1 MFPISQDTKILLER
15 LPGENQMALRKAVIT
30 GYGIISGIGV
40 GKAAVLE
47 SLKQGRSGIVREEEF
62 AAMGMRSQVAGMV
75 NFDFK
80 DHIDRRDLRFMGE
93 AAAYSYIAMKEAIE
107 HAGLQ
112 ESDVSNERTGLIV
125 GSGGGSTRATV
136 ESADILREKGVKRIG
151 PYAVTKTMSSTT
163 SACLATPFKIKGASF
178 SISSACATSSHCIQ
192 AACDEIALGRH
203 DIIFAG
209 GGEAADWTIASL
221 FDAMGALSTS
231 YNDDPARASRPYD
244 AKRDGF
250 VIGAGGGIVVIEEEE
265 HAKARGANIIAEIVG
280 FGATSDGADMV
291 APSGEGAVR
300 CMKMALNGVEGP
312 IDYINTHGTST
323 VVGDTKELEA
333 IREVFGEKCPP
344 ISSTKSMTGHALGAA
359 GVNEAVYSLLMMEN
373 GFIAPSIN
381 VTELDDYAKGFD
393 IVTQTRQADLKTIM
407 SNSFGFGGTNATLVM
422 RKYGA

>member
-1 MFPISQDTKILLER
+1 
-15 LPGENQMALRKAVIT
+15 MALRKAVIT

-40 GKAAVLE
+40 GKTAVLE

-75 NFDFK
+75 NVDFK
-80 DHIDRRDLRFMGE
+80 DYIDRRDLRFMGE

-112 ESDVSNERTGLIV
+112 ESDVSNVRTGLIV
-125 GSGGGSTRATV
+125 GSGGGSTRTTV

-178 SISSACATSSHCIQ
+178 SISSACASSAHCIQ

-221 FDAMGALSTS
+221 FDAMGALSTA
-231 YNDDPARASRPYD
+231 YNDNPATASRPYD
-244 AKRDGF
+244 AHRDGF

-291 APSGEGAVR
+291 APSGEGAFR
-300 CMKMALNGVEGP
+300 CMKMAMNGVEGP

-323 VVGDTKELEA
+323 VLGDNKELEA
-333 IREVFGEKCPP
+333 IRNVFGEKCPP

-359 GVNEAVYSLLMMEN
+359 GVNEAIYSLLMLEN

-381 VTELDDYAKGFD
+381 ITEMDEHAKPFD
-393 IVTQTRQADLKTIM
+393 IVTETRQADLKTVM

>member
-1 MFPISQDTKILLER
+1 
-15 LPGENQMALRKAVIT
+15 MALRKAVIT

-40 GKAAVLE
+40 GKTAVLE

-75 NFDFK
+75 NVDFK
-80 DHIDRRDLRFMGE
+80 DYIDRRDLRFMGE

-112 ESDVSNERTGLIV
+112 ESDVSNVRTGLIV
-125 GSGGGSTRATV
+125 GSGGGSTRTTV

-178 SISSACATSSHCIQ
+178 SISSACASSAHCIQ

-231 YNDDPARASRPYD
+231 YNDNPATASRPYD
-244 AKRDGF
+244 AHRDGF

-291 APSGEGAVR
+291 APSGEGAFR
-300 CMKMALNGVEGP
+300 CMKMAMNGVEGP

-323 VVGDTKELEA
+323 VLGDNKELEA
-333 IREVFGEKCPP
+333 IRNVFGEKCPP

-359 GVNEAVYSLLMMEN
+359 GVNEAIYSLLMLEN

-381 VTELDDYAKGFD
+381 ITEMDEHAKPFD
-393 IVTQTRQADLKTIM
+393 IVTETRQADLKTVM
-407 SNSFGFGGTNATLVM
+407 SNSFGFGGTNATIVM

>member
-1 MFPISQDTKILLER
+1 
-15 LPGENQMALRKAVIT
+15 MALRKAVIT

-40 GKAAVLE
+40 GKTAVLE

-75 NFDFK
+75 NVDFK
-80 DHIDRRDLRFMGE
+80 DYIDRRDLRFMGE

-112 ESDVSNERTGLIV
+112 ESDVSNVRTGLIV
-125 GSGGGSTRATV
+125 GSGGGSTRTTV

-178 SISSACATSSHCIQ
+178 SISSACASSAHCIQ

-221 FDAMGALSTS
+221 FDAMGALSTA
-231 YNDDPARASRPYD
+231 YNDNPATASRPYD
-244 AKRDGF
+244 AHRDGF

-291 APSGEGAVR
+291 APSGEGAFR
-300 CMKMALNGVEGP
+300 CMKMAMNGVEGS

-323 VVGDTKELEA
+323 VLGDNKELEA
-333 IREVFGEKCPP
+333 IRNVFGEKCPP

-359 GVNEAVYSLLMMEN
+359 GVNEAIYSLLMLEN

-381 VTELDDYAKGFD
+381 ITEMDEHAKPFD
-393 IVTQTRQADLKTIM
+393 IVTETRQADLKTVM

>member
-1 MFPISQDTKILLER
+1 M
-15 LPGENQMALRKAVIT
+15 RKAVIT

-40 GKAAVLE
+40 GKTAVLE

-75 NFDFK
+75 NVDFK
-80 DHIDRRDLRFMGE
+80 DYIDRRDLRFMGE

-112 ESDVSNERTGLIV
+112 ESDVSNVRTGLIV
-125 GSGGGSTRATV
+125 GSGGGSTRTTV
-136 ESADILREKGVKRIG
+136 ESADILRDKGVKRIG

-178 SISSACATSSHCIQ
+178 TISSACASSAHCIQ

-221 FDAMGALSTS
+221 FDAMGALSTA
-231 YNDDPARASRPYD
+231 YNDNPATASRPYD
-244 AKRDGF
+244 AHRDGF

-291 APSGEGAVR
+291 APSGEGAFR
-300 CMKMALNGVEGP
+300 CMKMAMNGVEGP

-323 VVGDTKELEA
+323 VLGDNKELEA
-333 IREVFGEKCPP
+333 IRNVFGEKCPP

-359 GVNEAVYSLLMMEN
+359 GVNEAIYSLLMLEN

-381 VTELDDYAKGFD
+381 ITEMDEHAKPFD
-393 IVTQTRQADLKTIM
+393 IVTETRQADLKTVM

>member
-1 MFPISQDTKILLER
+1 
-15 LPGENQMALRKAVIT
+15 MALRKAVIT

-75 NFDFK
+75 NVDFK
-80 DHIDRRDLRFMGE
+80 DYIDRRDLRFMGE

-125 GSGGGSTRATV
+125 GSGGGSTRTTV

-178 SISSACATSSHCIQ
+178 TISSACATSAHCIQ

-209 GGEAADWTIASL
+209 GGEAADWTIAAL

-231 YNDDPARASRPYD
+231 YNETPATASRPYD

-291 APSGEGAVR
+291 APSGEGAFR

-323 VVGDTKELEA
+323 VLGDNKELEA
-333 IREVFGEKCPP
+333 IRNVFGEKCPP

-381 VTELDDYAKGFD
+381 ITELDEHAKGFD
-393 IVTQTRQADLKTIM
+393 IVTETRKADLKTIM

>member
-1 MFPISQDTKILLER
+1 
-15 LPGENQMALRKAVIT
+15 MALRKAVIT

-40 GKAAVLE
+40 GKTAVLE

-75 NFDFK
+75 NVDFK
-80 DHIDRRDLRFMGE
+80 DYIDRRDLRFMGE

-112 ESDVSNERTGLIV
+112 ESDVSNVRTGLIV
-125 GSGGGSTRATV
+125 GSGGGSTRTTV

-178 SISSACATSSHCIQ
+178 TISSACASSAHCIQ

-221 FDAMGALSTS
+221 FDAMGALSTA
-231 YNDDPARASRPYD
+231 YNDKPATASRPYD
-244 AKRDGF
+244 AHRDGF

-291 APSGEGAVR
+291 APSGEGAFR
-300 CMKMALNGVEGP
+300 CMKMAMNGVEGP

-323 VVGDTKELEA
+323 VLGDNKELEA
-333 IREVFGEKCPP
+333 IRNVFGEKCPP

-359 GVNEAVYSLLMMEN
+359 GVNEAIYSLLMLEN

-381 VTELDDYAKGFD
+381 ITEMDEHAKPFD
-393 IVTQTRQADLKTIM
+393 IVTETRQADLKTVM

>member
-1 MFPISQDTKILLER
+1 
-15 LPGENQMALRKAVIT
+15 MALRKAVIT

-40 GKAAVLE
+40 GKTAVLE

-75 NFDFK
+75 NVDFK
-80 DHIDRRDLRFMGE
+80 DYIDRRDLRFMGE

-112 ESDVSNERTGLIV
+112 ESDVSNVRTGLIV
-125 GSGGGSTRATV
+125 GSGGGSTRTTV
-136 ESADILREKGVKRIG
+136 ESADILRDKGVKRIG

-178 SISSACATSSHCIQ
+178 TISSACASSAHCIQ

-231 YNDDPARASRPYD
+231 YNDNPATASRPYD
-244 AKRDGF
+244 AHRDGF

-291 APSGEGAVR
+291 APSGEGAFR
-300 CMKMALNGVEGP
+300 CMKMAMNGVEGP

-323 VVGDTKELEA
+323 VLGDNKELEA
-333 IREVFGEKCPP
+333 IRNVFGEKCPP

-359 GVNEAVYSLLMMEN
+359 GVNEAIYSLLMLEN

-381 VTELDDYAKGFD
+381 ITEMDEHAKPFD
-393 IVTQTRQADLKTIM
+393 IVTETRQADLKTVM

>member
-1 MFPISQDTKILLER
+1 
-15 LPGENQMALRKAVIT
+15 MALRKAVIT

-40 GKAAVLE
+40 GKTAVLE

-75 NFDFK
+75 NVDFK
-80 DHIDRRDLRFMGE
+80 DYIDRRDLRFMGE

-112 ESDVSNERTGLIV
+112 ESDVSNVRTGLIV
-125 GSGGGSTRATV
+125 GSGGGSTRTTV

-178 SISSACATSSHCIQ
+178 TISSACASSAHCIQ

-221 FDAMGALSTS
+221 FDAMGALSTA
-231 YNDDPARASRPYD
+231 YNDNPATASRPYD
-244 AKRDGF
+244 AHRDGF

-291 APSGEGAVR
+291 APSGEGAFR
-300 CMKMALNGVEGP
+300 CMQMAMNGVEGP

-323 VVGDTKELEA
+323 VLGDNKELEA
-333 IREVFGEKCPP
+333 IRNVFGEKCPP

-359 GVNEAVYSLLMMEN
+359 GVNEAIYSLLMLEN

-381 VTELDDYAKGFD
+381 ITEMDEHAKPFD
-393 IVTQTRQADLKTIM
+393 IVTETRQADLKTVM

>member
-1 MFPISQDTKILLER
+1 
-15 LPGENQMALRKAVIT
+15 MALRKAVIT

-40 GKAAVLE
+40 GKTAVLE

-75 NFDFK
+75 NVDFK
-80 DHIDRRDLRFMGE
+80 DYIDRRDLRFMGE

-112 ESDVSNERTGLIV
+112 ESDVSNVRTGLIV
-125 GSGGGSTRATV
+125 GSGGGSTRTTV
-136 ESADILREKGVKRIG
+136 ESADILRDKGVKRIG

-178 SISSACATSSHCIQ
+178 TISSACASSAHCIQ

-221 FDAMGALSTS
+221 FDAMGALSTA
-231 YNDDPARASRPYD
+231 YNDNPATASRPYD
-244 AKRDGF
+244 AHRDGF

-291 APSGEGAVR
+291 APSGEGAFR
-300 CMKMALNGVEGP
+300 CMKMAMNGVEGP

-323 VVGDTKELEA
+323 VLGDNKELEA
-333 IREVFGEKCPP
+333 IRNVFGETCPP

-359 GVNEAVYSLLMMEN
+359 GVNEAIYSLLMLEN

-381 VTELDDYAKGFD
+381 ITEMDEHAKPFD
-393 IVTQTRQADLKTIM
+393 IVTETRQADLKTVM
-407 SNSFGFGGTNATLVM
+407 SNSFGFGGTNATIVM